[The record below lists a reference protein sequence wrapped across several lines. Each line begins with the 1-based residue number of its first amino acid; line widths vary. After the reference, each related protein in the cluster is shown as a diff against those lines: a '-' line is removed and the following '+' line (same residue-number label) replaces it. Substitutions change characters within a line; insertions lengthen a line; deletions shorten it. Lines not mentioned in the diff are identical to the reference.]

1 MDMTIS
7 NIKGTSTRVHDV
19 PLSGSIS
26 GPQPQKESS
35 DKAPEEPI
43 TLSSEA
49 VEKLLQSIEN
59 HLQSMNISLSFS
71 TYGKNNENIAV
82 VVRERETGKVIREIP
97 PKELQNLYTKLGELV
112 GMIFN
117 HSV

>member
-7 NIKGTSTRVHDV
+7 NINGANTRVQDA
-19 PLSGSIS
+19 PLSGSVS
-26 GPQPQKESS
+26 GPPPHKESS
-35 DKAPEEPI
+35 GKAPEEPI

-49 VEKLLQSIEN
+49 VKKLLQDIETT
-59 HLQSMNISLSFS
+59 LQSMNISLSFS
-71 TYGKNNENIAV
+71 TYGNNNENIAV
-82 VVRERETGKVIREIP
+82 VVREKETGKVIREIP